1 MTKTV
6 EVKILHP
13 NIGVDCLKPSTP
25 GSAGIDL
32 RAVIDEEITLYPGE
46 TKLIGT
52 GIAIH
57 IADPGFA
64 GLILPRSG
72 LGNKGLVL
80 GNLVGLIDSD
90 YQGEI
95 KVSLWN
101 RTTSAYIKVKPMDR
115 IAQLVITP
123 IIVPHFFIVNAF
135 EKSDRG
141 EGSFGSTGL

>member
-13 NIGVDCLKPSTP
+13 NIGVDYLKPATP

-46 TKLIGT
+46 ARLVGT

-57 IADPGFA
+57 IADPGYA

-90 YQGEI
+90 FSSEI

-101 RTTSAYIKVKPMDR
+101 RGNDRIKIEPMMR
-115 IAQLVITP
+115 IAQLVIINVFQP
-123 IIVPHFFIVNAF
+123 NFNAVDHLDV
-135 EKSDRG
+135 KSVR
-141 EGSFGSTGL
+141 GSFGSTGVD

>member
-6 EVKILHP
+6 EVKIIHP
-13 NIGVDCLKPSTP
+13 NIGVDYLKPSTP

-46 TKLIGT
+46 TKLVGT

-57 IADPGFA
+57 IADPGYA

-90 YQGEI
+90 FSSEI

-101 RTTSAYIKVKPMDR
+101 RGNDRIKIEPMMR
-115 IAQLVITP
+115 IAQLVIINVFQP
-123 IIVPHFFIVNAF
+123 NFNAVDHLDV
-135 EKSDRG
+135 KSVR
-141 EGSFGSTGL
+141 GSFGSTGVD